1 MARSATAFTGR
12 DSETAA
18 LAPQT
23 GVVRETLFFGTCM
36 LLFTLSAA
44 ATVYWCGSM
53 PGGMPM
59 PGGWT
64 MSMAWMRMP
73 GQSWIGAAAAFMG
86 MWVVMMVAMMLPA
99 LASMLSAW
107 RRAVRGGAAIGLGA
121 PTVIAGA
128 GYFLVWTG
136 FGAAAYP
143 IGVVLGAAE
152 MRWSAFARA
161 VPVASGAA
169 LVLAGC
175 LQLTAW
181 KARQLGCCRETPGC
195 GAPVAPTPVSAWGH
209 GLRLGVHCALCCSGF
224 MVVLLVAGVMDL
236 GVMALVAAGITIER
250 LAPRPVLAARA
261 AGAVVIAVG
270 IAVIARALLPA

>member
-1 MARSATAFTGR
+1 MARSAAAFTGR
-12 DSETAA
+12 ASEAAA
-18 LAPQT
+18 LEART
-23 GVVRETLFFGTCM
+23 GVVRERLFFATCA
-36 LLFTLSAA
+36 LLFLASAA
-44 ATVYWCGSM
+44 GTVYWCGSM
-53 PGGMPM
+53 SGGMPM

-73 GQSWIGAAAAFMG
+73 GQSWLGAAAAFAG
-86 MWVVMMVAMMLPA
+86 MWVVMMVAMMLPS

-107 RRAVRGGAAIGLGA
+107 RGAVRGGAAISLGA

-136 FGAAAYP
+136 FGAAIYP
-143 IGVVLGAAE
+143 IGVVLAGFE
-152 MRWSAFARA
+152 MRWPALSRG

-195 GAPVAPTPVSAWGH
+195 AALVASDPLSAWRH
-209 GLRLGVHCALCCSGF
+209 GLHLGVHCALCCSGF
-224 MVVLLVAGVMDL
+224 MVVLLVGGVMDL
-236 GVMALVAAGITIER
+236 GVMALVGAGITVER
-250 LAPRPVLAARA
+250 LAPTPVLVARA
-261 AGAVVIAVG
+261 AGAVVIAAG
-270 IAVIARALLPA
+270 IAMIARPLLPA